1 MRKISQEEFIK
12 RVEEKHG
19 KDIEILGNYINK
31 KTKVLVKHKCGYEW
45 NANPEPLWN
54 GHGCPRCSGK
64 LKKNTSSIKK
74 EIYELVGD
82 EYEVI
87 GEYIDTHTPIKFK
100 HNICGNI
107 FKMSPKAFIHNGQ
120 RCPHERYIRSAKSN
134 SIPFDIIKDK
144 IMELENGNYDIIG
157 DYIKASKKVEFVH
170 YICGRKFMLEPT
182 RFIKGGIRCPYCYRS
197 KGEEVIREYLT
208 TNNYSFK
215 EQFKI
220 KECKNIRP
228 LPFDFALFESN
239 KLICLIEYDGAQHY
253 EKKFNSNE
261 KEFLRIQ
268 QNDQIKNEFCK
279 SKKIILIRIKY
290 VRSENPNIFK
300 DKIINKLEKELAK
313 YNMTIP
319 SQASEETPRRCND

>member
-12 RVEEKHG
+12 RVQDKHG
-19 KDIEILGNYINK
+19 KDIKILGKYINK
-31 KTKVLVKHKCGYEW
+31 RTKVLVKHKCGYEW

-54 GHGCPRCSGK
+54 GHGCPKCGGNIRK
-64 LKKNTSSIKK
+64 DTDKIKK
-74 EIYELVGD
+74 EVFRLVGD

-87 GEYIDTHTPIKFK
+87 GEYIDTHTPIEFK

-120 RCPHERYIRSAKSN
+120 RCPNERYLKSANSN
-134 SIPFDIIKDK
+134 SIPFFIIKKDIEK
-144 IMELENGNYDIIG
+144 LENGNYEIIG
-157 DYIKASKKVEFVH
+157 DYTKASEKVEFIH
-170 YICGRKFMLEPT
+170 HKCGKKFMMEPT
-182 RFIKGGIRCPYCYRS
+182 RFIRGGIRCPHCYRS

-208 TNNYSFK
+208 INNYSFK

-220 KECKNIRP
+220 KECRNIRP

-239 KLICLIEYDGAQHY
+239 KLICLIEYDGAQHF
-253 EKKFNSNE
+253 EKKFSSNE
-261 KEFLRIQ
+261 KEFLRTQ
-268 QNDQIKNEFCK
+268 KNDKIKNDFCK
-279 SKKIILIRIKY
+279 NNKIILIRIKY
-290 VRSENPNIFK
+290 IRSENPNIFK
-300 DKIINKLEKELAK
+300 EKVINKLEQEFAK